1 MAMMKGSSST
11 QDSVSY
17 DQFIGM
23 LDENLKRRS
32 YSGETLY
39 QAMKLYDLEG
49 SDNILV

>member
-23 LDENLKRRS
+23 LDENLKRRH
-32 YSGETLY
+32 
-39 QAMKLYDLEG
+39 QNNAEG
-49 SDNILV
+49 LGVEDSIIN